1 MKYMGMPWGMW
12 TLFAGSFRAQL
23 TDVLGYNEQTAKAI
37 TRRAKAKYKEILRRL
52 PEFEKG
58 DRFKINLVGCAMLGA
73 FVLTMPERPN
83 VDRLTEY
90 YAKAMMTKP
99 MRWFC
104 RKSGEKK
111 FTPQSVA
118 GLQAAAAL
126 KAAEIYAD
134 ALVLAKN
141 VDGVYSA
148 DPNKDPNAVRYS
160 HLTYQQVIEQNLQ
173 ATDLTAITLCKEQ
186 KIPVVVCALKDEGA
200 ILRAI
205 NGQDVGTVID

>member
-12 TLFAGSFRAQL
+12 TLFAGSFQAQL

-37 TRRAKAKYKEILRRL
+37 TRRAKAKYKEILSRL

-111 FTPQSVA
+111 FTPQ
-118 GLQAAAAL
+118 
-126 KAAEIYAD
+126 
-134 ALVLAKN
+134 
-141 VDGVYSA
+141 
-148 DPNKDPNAVRYS
+148 
-160 HLTYQQVIEQNLQ
+160 
-173 ATDLTAITLCKEQ
+173 
-186 KIPVVVCALKDEGA
+186 
-200 ILRAI
+200 
-205 NGQDVGTVID
+205 GTSR

>member
-12 TLFAGSFRAQL
+12 TLLAGSFQAQL

-37 TRRAKAKYKEILRRL
+37 TRRAKAKYKEILSRL
-52 PEFEKG
+52 PEFEKR

-111 FTPQSVA
+111 FTSQSVA

-126 KAAEIYAD
+126 KAADRNPYSWNMDFYEYPDGSGYEARFTKCGIC
-134 ALVLAKN
+134 VLMREL
-141 VDGVYSA
+141 GLY
-148 DPNKDPNAVRYS
+148 
-160 HLTYQQVIEQNLQ
+160 
-173 ATDLTAITLCKEQ
+173 DLTPALCRLDYTMSEAGGTADFARQYTLASGGPYCDCGYKQ
-186 KIPVVVCALKDEGA
+186 K
-200 ILRAI
+200 
-205 NGQDVGTVID
+205 

>member
-12 TLFAGSFRAQL
+12 TLFAGSFQAQL

-37 TRRAKAKYKEILRRL
+37 TRRAKAKYKEILSRL

>member
-12 TLFAGSFRAQL
+12 TLFAGSFQAQL

-58 DRFKINLVGCAMLGA
+58 DRFKINLVGCAMLGG

-126 KAAEIYAD
+126 KAADRNPYSWNMDFYEYPDGSGYEARFTKCGICVLMRELGLSPVLD
-134 ALVLAKN
+134 AGLAL
-141 VDGVYSA
+141 GEGTG
-148 DPNKDPNAVRYS
+148 AVMMFSLLDIAMSLYE
-160 HLTYQQVIEQNLQ
+160 TGATFGDFKIE
-173 ATDLTAITLCKEQ
+173 EYH
-186 KIPVVVCALKDEGA
+186 
-200 ILRAI
+200 RF
-205 NGQDVGTVID
+205 

>member
-1 MKYMGMPWGMW
+1 MW
-12 TLFAGSFRAQL
+12 TLFAGSFQAQL

-37 TRRAKAKYKEILRRL
+37 TRRAKAKYKEILSRL

-104 RKSGEKK
+104 VKRREK

-118 GLQAAAAL
+118 GLASGGS
-126 KAAEIYAD
+126 AEDRRPEPLFVEYG
-134 ALVLAKN
+134 LLRVPRRQWLR
-141 VDGVYSA
+141 GPGLPSA
-148 DPNKDPNAVRYS
+148 VSAF
-160 HLTYQQVIEQNLQ
+160 
-173 ATDLTAITLCKEQ
+173 
-186 KIPVVVCALKDEGA
+186 
-200 ILRAI
+200 
-205 NGQDVGTVID
+205 

>member
-1 MKYMGMPWGMW
+1 MNYMGMPWGMW
-12 TLFAGSFRAQL
+12 TLFAGSFQAQL

-37 TRRAKAKYKEILRRL
+37 TRRAKVKYKETLSRL

-58 DRFKINLVGCAMLGA
+58 DRFKISLVGCAMLGA

-126 KAAEIYAD
+126 KAADRNPYSWNMDFYEYPDGGGYEARFTKCGIC
-134 ALVLAKN
+134 VLMREL
-141 VDGVYSA
+141 GLY
-148 DPNKDPNAVRYS
+148 
-160 HLTYQQVIEQNLQ
+160 
-173 ATDLTAITLCKEQ
+173 DLTPALCRLDYTMSEAGGTADFTRQYTLASGGPYCDCGYK
-186 KIPVVVCALKDEGA
+186 KK
-200 ILRAI
+200 
-205 NGQDVGTVID
+205 

>member
-1 MKYMGMPWGMW
+1 MNYMGMPWGMW
-12 TLFAGSFRAQL
+12 TLFAGSFQAQL

-37 TRRAKAKYKEILRRL
+37 TRRAKAKYKEILSRL

-126 KAAEIYAD
+126 KAADRNPYSWNMDFYEYPDGSGYEARFTKCGICVLMRELGLSPVLD
-134 ALVLAKN
+134 AELAL
-141 VDGVYSA
+141 GEGTG
-148 DPNKDPNAVRYS
+148 AVMMFSLLDIAMSLYE
-160 HLTYQQVIEQNLQ
+160 TGATFGDFKIE
-173 ATDLTAITLCKEQ
+173 EYH
-186 KIPVVVCALKDEGA
+186 
-200 ILRAI
+200 RF
-205 NGQDVGTVID
+205 

>member
-12 TLFAGSFRAQL
+12 TLFAGSFQAQL

-37 TRRAKAKYKEILRRL
+37 TRRAKTKYKEILSRL

-126 KAAEIYAD
+126 KAADRNPYSVEYGLLRVPRRQRLRGPVYQVRYLRFD
-134 ALVLAKN
+134 AGA
-141 VDGVYSA
+141 G
-148 DPNKDPNAVRYS
+148 AVRFDS
-160 HLTYQQVIEQNLQ
+160 G
-173 ATDLTAITLCKEQ
+173 
-186 KIPVVVCALKDEGA
+186 PVPSGLHHERSG
-200 ILRAI
+200 RH
-205 NGQDVGTVID
+205 GRF

>member
-37 TRRAKAKYKEILRRL
+37 TRRAKAKYKEILSRL

-58 DRFKINLVGCAMLGA
+58 DRFKINLVGCAMLGG

-83 VDRLTEY
+83 VDRLTEN
-90 YAKAMMTKP
+90 YAKTMMTKP

-126 KAAEIYAD
+126 KAADRNSYSWNMDFYEYPDGSGYEARFTKCGICVLMRELGLSPVLD
-134 ALVLAKN
+134 AELAL
-141 VDGVYSA
+141 GEGTG
-148 DPNKDPNAVRYS
+148 AVMMFSLLDIAMSLYE
-160 HLTYQQVIEQNLQ
+160 TGATFGDFKIE
-173 ATDLTAITLCKEQ
+173 EYH
-186 KIPVVVCALKDEGA
+186 
-200 ILRAI
+200 RF
-205 NGQDVGTVID
+205 

>member
-12 TLFAGSFRAQL
+12 TLFAGSFQAQL

-37 TRRAKAKYKEILRRL
+37 TRRAKAKYKEILSRL

-126 KAAEIYAD
+126 DRK
-134 ALVLAKN
+134 
-141 VDGVYSA
+141 S
-148 DPNKDPNAVRYS
+148 
-160 HLTYQQVIEQNLQ
+160 
-173 ATDLTAITLCKEQ
+173 
-186 KIPVVVCALKDEGA
+186 
-200 ILRAI
+200 
-205 NGQDVGTVID
+205 VGRERV